1 MLAADHDGAQRYS
14 VLSSPASRNVV
25 TKKTIGKSMNSSA
38 SRPAVQFETT
48 PNPQTLRFTADSFV
62 AKLAGQTFTEKPV
75 DFKTASEAQ
84 FSPLAKKLFGFPWAA
99 GVYIGRDFITVT
111 KQDWVDWDVIAEP
124 LAGLIEE
131 HLESGAPIVNAKPAD
146 TKATE
151 SASRVTSGTVDSGD
165 KSVAQPGDSAAVIE
179 IKRVLNE
186 EIRPMVAQDGGDV
199 VFSKYED
206 GVVYLHMQGS
216 CAGCPSSTMTLK
228 MGIETRLQ
236 DAVPEIR
243 EVVSV

>member
-1 MLAADHDGAQRYS
+1 M
-14 VLSSPASRNVV
+14 
-25 TKKTIGKSMNSSA
+25 TNS
-38 SRPAVQFETT
+38 AVRFEAT
-48 PNPQTLRFTADSFV
+48 PNPQTLRFTADDAV
-62 AKLAGQTFTEKPV
+62 AKLEGQSFTEKPV
-75 DFKTASEAQ
+75 EFKNAADAQ

-111 KQDWVDWDVIAEP
+111 KQDWVDWDIIAEP

-131 HLESGAPIVNAKPAD
+131 HLASGTPIVNSRPLGSENTKSAD
-146 TKATE
+146 
-151 SASRVTSGTVDSGD
+151 DS
-165 KSVAQPGDSAAVIE
+165 SNAQVGDSASVIE

-206 GVVYLHMQGS
+206 GIVYLHMQGS

-236 DAVPEIR
+236 EAVPEIR
-243 EVVSV
+243 EVVAV

>member
-1 MLAADHDGAQRYS
+1 MPTSTVR
-14 VLSSPASRNVV
+14 
-25 TKKTIGKSMNSSA
+25 
-38 SRPAVQFETT
+38 FEST
-48 PNPQTLRFTADSFV
+48 PNPQTFRFTAGV
-62 AKLAGQTFTEKPV
+62 IFTEKPV
-75 DFKTASEAQ
+75 EYKNATEAQ

-99 GVYIGRDFITVT
+99 GVYIGRDFITIT
-111 KQDWVDWDVIAEP
+111 KQDWVDWDIIAEP

-131 HLESGAPIVNAKPAD
+131 HLDSGAPIL
-146 TKATE
+146 ATRPSTSSE
-151 SASRVTSGTVDSGD
+151 AAAATSGTVDSSD
-165 KSVAQPGDSAAVIE
+165 KSVIQPGDSATVAE

-199 VFSKYED
+199 VFDRYED
-206 GVVYLHMQGS
+206 GVVYLEMQGS

-236 DAVPEIR
+236 EAVPEIR

>member
-1 MLAADHDGAQRYS
+1 MTNPTVR
-14 VLSSPASRNVV
+14 
-25 TKKTIGKSMNSSA
+25 
-38 SRPAVQFETT
+38 FEAT
-48 PNPQTLRFTADSFV
+48 PNPQTLRFTADSAL
-62 AKLAGQTFTEKPV
+62 AKMTDHAFTEKPV
-75 DFKTASEAQ
+75 EFKNAAEAQ

-111 KQDWVDWDVIAEP
+111 KQDWVDWDIIAEP

-131 HLESGAPIVNAKPAD
+131 HLENGAPVVAPRTDSAASATRGSPDVTD
-146 TKATE
+146 T
-151 SASRVTSGTVDSGD
+151 SAVQ
-165 KSVAQPGDSAAVIE
+165 AGDSVAVIE

-199 VFSKYED
+199 VFSKYDD
-206 GVVYLHMQGS
+206 GVVYLHMRGS

-236 DAVPEIR
+236 EAVPEIR
-243 EVVSV
+243 EVVSI